1 MAETHSPCDS
11 GETLGTFDAE
21 RDARKAARAAHK
33 AQIKGTADNARALA
47 RKRYR

>member
-21 RDARKAARAAHK
+21 SDARKAAKAASK
-33 AQIKGTADNARALA
+33 AQIEGAAS
-47 RKRYR
+47 